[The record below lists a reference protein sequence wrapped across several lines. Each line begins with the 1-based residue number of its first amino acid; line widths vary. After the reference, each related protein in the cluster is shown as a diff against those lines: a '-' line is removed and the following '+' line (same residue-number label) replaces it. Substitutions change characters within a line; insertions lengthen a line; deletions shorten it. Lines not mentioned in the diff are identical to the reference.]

1 VLAHSLHRPRSG
13 MAGAQFTDLWW
24 KGLVEYPLRPNG
36 KMWQSP
42 DALISNNIRL
52 T

>member
-36 KMWQSP
+36 KMCKLGAVHGRCP
-42 DALISNNIRL
+42 
-52 T
+52 